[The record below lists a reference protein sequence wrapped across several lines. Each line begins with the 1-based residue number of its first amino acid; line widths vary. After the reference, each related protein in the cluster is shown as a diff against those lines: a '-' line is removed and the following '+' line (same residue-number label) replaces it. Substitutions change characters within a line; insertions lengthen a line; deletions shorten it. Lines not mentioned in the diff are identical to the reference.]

1 MTSIHNRSRLVRGRS
16 FFALLLMTLLFQ
28 GVITSSTAVA
38 TTPTFHAVTFVE
50 NDSPTDP
57 VFSSQS
63 SNVQTTLTTF
73 SNLNPAFENSGFTFV
88 DWNTSPDGTG
98 ASVANGSSYAFT
110 SSEALYA
117 TWEKINH
124 AVTFVENDNSND
136 PVFADQMANSPT
148 PLTLFAALSP
158 VLTNPGFSFVD
169 WNTEANGGGVAYG
182 DGSTYSF
189 SASIGLYAIWAPIP
203 VTTLIFESTSGTGSV
218 GSITSR
224 VGGSTTLPSGAG
236 MSNPGYT
243 FVGWNTAADGSGT
256 EYAIGATYTFSGSQ
270 TLYAQW
276 SPDTYVVTYSYSGGE
291 QLIGSSD
298 YVVGTTALTLP
309 TPTFTGNTFDG
320 WFNSQSGGAL
330 VGVGG
335 TLFAPSSSIQ
345 LYAQWTLVVTDIF
358 TFDSNGG
365 TGTISSL
372 TDTDGSTAVLPTIDG
387 VTMSGFA
394 FSGWNTEADGS
405 GTQYAEGASITMTKS
420 QTFYAQWTAGP
431 SDTLTFD
438 ANGGS
443 GSIDPINGTP
453 GSTITLPDQSGLI
466 HAGFELTRWN
476 TNAKGSGTSYP
487 IGVGFKLAGSMI
499 LYAQWSGHKLAT
511 LFGAV
516 GTFKSGSS
524 SLSASL
530 RSQINR
536 IALTIKSRKYVKID
550 LFGYSATTGLK
561 SLNISLSRDRARN
574 VATYLINR
582 LHELKVHGV
591 SVSSSGQGSIA
602 GQSSR
607 EYSRVE
613 VFGV

>member
-1 MTSIHNRSRLVRGRS
+1 MTSIHNFRRLVRARS
-16 FFALLLMTLLFQ
+16 FFALLLMSLVFQ
-28 GVITSSTAVA
+28 GVITTTPAVA

-57 VFSSQS
+57 VFSSQT

-73 SNLNPAFENSGFTFV
+73 SNLNPAFVNSGFTFV

-98 ASVANGSSYAFT
+98 TSVANGSSYAFT
-110 SSEALYA
+110 SSVALYA
-117 TWEKINH
+117 MWLKNNI
-124 AVTFVENDNSND
+124 AVTFIENDNPTD
-136 PVFADQMANSPT
+136 PVFADQIANSPT
-148 PLTLFAALSP
+148 TLTLFAALSP
-158 VLTNPGFSFVD
+158 VLANPGFSFVD

-189 SASIGLYAIWAPIP
+189 STSIGLYAIWVPIP
-203 VTTLIFESTSGTGSV
+203 VSTLIFESTSGTGSV
-218 GSITSR
+218 GSITNH
-224 VGGSTTLPSGAG
+224 VGGSTILPSGAG
-236 MSNPGYT
+236 ISNPGYT
-243 FVGWNTAADGSGT
+243 FVGWNTAPDGSGT
-256 EYAIGATYTFSGSQ
+256 EYAAGATYTFSGSQ

-276 SPDTYVVTYSYSGGE
+276 SPDTYVVTYSYSGGQ

-309 TPTFTGNTFDG
+309 IPTFTGNTFDG
-320 WFNSQSGGAL
+320 WFSSQSGGTL

-335 TLFAPSSSIQ
+335 ALYTPSSSMQ
-345 LYAQWTLVVTDIF
+345 LYAQWTLVVMDIF

-365 TGTISSL
+365 IGTISSL
-372 TDTDGSTAVLPTIDG
+372 TGADGSTAVLPTIDG

-394 FSGWNTEADGS
+394 FSGWNTQADGS
-405 GTQYAEGASITMTKS
+405 GTQYAEGASIPMTNS
-420 QTFYAQWTAGP
+420 QTLYAQWTAGP

-466 HAGFELTRWN
+466 HAGFELTHWN

-530 RSQINR
+530 KSQVNR
-536 IALTIKSRKYVKID
+536 IALTIKARKYVKID

-582 LHELKVHGV
+582 LRDLKVHGV
-591 SVSSSGQGSIA
+591 SISSSGQGSIA